1 MNNNLYISKIY
12 MWKEI
17 TGDALPKFDNIND
30 APDVWTWE
38 VVKKDLDLSMA
49 FGDEISIAL
58 INEATAKLVQEFES
72 EIMRFLDLVI
82 GK

>member
-1 MNNNLYISKIY
+1 ML
-12 MWKEI
+12 
-17 TGDALPKFDNIND
+17 
-30 APDVWTWE
+30 V